1 MKVFVRGKPQIMT
14 IDDTIPW
21 GSTTPLF
28 LRPASDSAY
37 WALFGEKLFSK
48 LSVNYEGTG
57 YGWMA
62 EAL

>member
-1 MKVFVRGKPQIMT
+1 
-14 IDDTIPW
+14 
-21 GSTTPLF
+21 LF